1 MSCTCKIFNTEATIG
16 STFVLQ
22 LRLKDDAG
30 EVIDVTGYRVA
41 MTAKSKSG
49 SMLFTADS
57 IGEAPA
63 IELDAEDGALIAV
76 LIPEAT
82 APQVADYNILIQ
94 DESEQNV
101 PIIRGELKLM
111 PQITDLTP

>member
-30 EVIDVTGYRVA
+30 DVIDVTGYRVA

-82 APQVADYNILIQ
+82 APQVADYDVLI
-94 DESEQNV
+94 SEGGV
-101 PIIRGELKLM
+101 ITPIIRGTINLLS
-111 PQITDLTP
+111 QITDITP